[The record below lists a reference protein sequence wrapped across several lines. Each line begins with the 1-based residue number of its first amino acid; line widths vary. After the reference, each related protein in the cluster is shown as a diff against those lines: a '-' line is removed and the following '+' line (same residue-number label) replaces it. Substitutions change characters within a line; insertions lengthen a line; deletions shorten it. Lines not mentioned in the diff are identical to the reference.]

1 MEANNHFNFTG
12 LPSSPAASG
21 LKPAPS
27 SGDNVYTNGSPMN
40 FPQQGKSL
48 NGDMNVNGLSTVSH
62 ASTSGTRSS
71 TNSQL
76 HHPYDYLWNYSQY
89 PSGNGNN
96 LKDGPLFSQYP
107 VNGTVGGNRQA
118 SPGHTTN
125 LRGGGG
131 QEFWANGTPGA
142 MGLNFDST
150 ELYDSF
156 PDDQNFEL
164 LQNGPSSFYT
174 SSQPS
179 PMLGSSSQDFSPQQD
194 EPGNE
199 ETVKETSSTVSE
211 NGTRLLGSM
220 ELESTQP
227 ELKMCGYNGSSPVGE
242 PLSQEA
248 SVLEPDAGGTCIED
262 ASRIPPPLEDSL
274 EPFESLDRDP
284 GTGDLYEMDTSEL
297 VSGKSPLEEPPDIS
311 ALDCPGTPSL
321 NPSDSFSLLADD
333 SQPDTSLFGS
343 ANLPP
348 VLGESVLQDSSL
360 ELAAV
365 SEVGQEGTEF
375 LGSQAPLEPEAAD
388 APIKEVAKSSCLE
401 DLASMI
407 DQNSKEVS
415 ALSVSAKSDV
425 PRRRIATVE
434 EVRYPLK
441 HGWRRE
447 VRIKKG
453 SSRWQGETWYYGPCG
468 KRMKQFPEVIKY
480 LSRNIVQN
488 VRREHFSFSPRMPVG
503 DFFEE
508 QDSPEGLHWVKL
520 THEEIPSRI
529 QAITGKRGRP
539 RNTEKAKAKE
549 MPKVKRG
556 RGRPPKVKVPDLLSK
571 TDARVLRRL
580 EAQDVLSDED
590 KLKMNKIKKK
600 MRQKVQNKQKQEAK
614 AQKQEAKV
622 QKTKEVKS
630 KEVKKKPKPQIK
642 KEKIKPEK
650 IKAEKLKEKVKMKE
664 KVKPKEKKVVASAK
678 VPRKVDKVLAQRRQ
692 EERQRQQMILEEM
705 KKPTED
711 MCLGDH
717 QPLPEF
723 SRIPGLVL
731 PSHAFSD
738 CLAIVEFLHNYG
750 KVLGFDVAK
759 EVPSLSTL
767 QEGLF
772 NVGDSLG
779 EVLDLLVKLVKAA
792 LYDPGLPYCQSLKI
806 LGEKLSEISL
816 NRDTVSEVLRCF
828 LIAYGADENLCDS
841 LRTKPFQALSPD
853 RKAAVLAFLVNE
865 LNSSALIINEIDK
878 TLENMSNH
886 RRNKWIIEG
895 KLRRLK
901 IALAKK
907 TGRPESEITGLE
919 EGRWRRSS
927 RINEENEDVEM
938 EEEERGRA
946 YRTRKD
952 NENDTPVSSV
962 PELERQIEKLSKRQ
976 MFFRKK
982 LLHASQLLRASSLGQ
997 DRYRRRYWVL
1007 PHLGG
1012 IFVEG
1017 CEVST
1022 VAFPEVPKNTLEKEA
1037 ALKEEEREASPIK
1050 KETTDTPP
1058 VTDYTNCTTSR
1069 SWNRPWRDSVGL
1081 LQPES
1086 LESKLPEA
1094 TFTPVNGFLEDTE
1107 PLGQSQHD
1115 LSQSAFLSW
1124 LSQTQ
1129 QASSLLNSSVLTP
1142 DSSPGKGDS
1151 VAPDELP
1158 DSAAED
1164 ESVPGTQVA
1173 WFNLLPRG
1181 PCNDVPLAT
1190 SVEQPSLKAAPPHC
1204 KPSTRDQ
1211 SKASAR
1217 QLNGLSTISPGLPPL
1232 ASTPLHSGS
1241 RIHSTCSRARDVTS
1255 KTQEPLGQP
1264 RRRGRPPTK
1273 LFKQIEQKYLTQLT
1287 AQPIPPEMRSGW
1299 WWLQDPEEL
1308 EAVVQVLHPRGI
1320 REKALHKH
1328 LIKHKDYL
1336 REVCARAANDPIFQT
1351 HPEGA
1356 SHPVSQEALAQ
1367 WSMAERAF
1375 ETDLSVLQ
1383 WVEELEQRV
1392 LMADLQ
1398 IRGWTSGNPDSVRN
1412 DLQYCEH
1419 ELELLEDI
1427 TVKNRREG
1435 PALQR
1440 EATHPLDLAVLRL
1453 ADLEQN
1459 LERRY
1464 LREPLWPPHEV
1475 VVEKALLSN
1484 PSTLELGTTEIAY
1497 EITPRMRMWRQTLE
1511 RCHSAAQVSLCI
1523 YQLERSIAW
1532 EKSVVRATCLV
1543 CRKGDDDENLLLCDS
1558 CDRGCHLY
1566 CHRPK
1571 MTEVPPGDWFCSLC
1585 IAQMHGEYQDDYGS
1599 PRRCKKRKG
1608 GSSGAFFGKE
1618 ELSPRSRAAA
1628 SQQRSNLTN
1637 VPPRYSGEGLSPSKR
1652 RRVSTRGQSADL
1664 TFCEIILMEMESH
1677 EAAWP
1682 FLEPVNPRLVPGYR
1696 KIIKNPMDFATM
1708 RARLLRGGYTSCEEF
1723 AADAALVFDN
1733 CRTFNE
1739 DESEVGKAGLAMR
1752 QFFES
1757 RWEEFYQG
1765 KHETSP

>member
-1 MEANNHFNFTG
+1 MEANNHFNFAG

-21 LKPAPS
+21 QKPAPS

-40 FPQQGKSL
+40 FPQPGKSL

-71 TNSQL
+71 ANSHLQ
-76 HHPYDYLWNYSQY
+76 HPYDYLWNYSQY

-96 LKDGPLFSQYP
+96 LKDSPLFSQYP
-107 VNGTVGGNRQA
+107 LNGIAGGNRQD

-125 LRGGGG
+125 LRGGGSG
-131 QEFWANGTPGA
+131 QEFWANGTPGT
-142 MGLNFDST
+142 MGLNFDSA

-179 PMLGSSSQDFSPQQD
+179 PMLGSGSQDFSPQQD
-194 EPGNE
+194 EPGSE
-199 ETVKETSSTVSE
+199 ETVKETSSAVSE
-211 NGTRLLGSM
+211 NGARLLGSM
-220 ELESTQP
+220 ELENTQP
-227 ELKMCGYNGSSPVGE
+227 ELKMCDYNGSSPVGE

-248 SVLEPDAGGTCIED
+248 SVLEPDAGSGCLED
-262 ASRIPPPLEDSL
+262 ASRIPPPLEDPL
-274 EPFESLDRDP
+274 EPFESLDRETEAKENDFTIGNFTKMQDP

-297 VSGKSPLEEPPDIS
+297 VSGKSPLEDRPDIS
-311 ALDCPGTPSL
+311 ALDCPGSPSL
-321 NPSDSFSLLADD
+321 NHSDSFSLLADD
-333 SQPDTSLFGS
+333 SQPDTSLFGNAS
-343 ANLPP
+343 LAP
-348 VLGESVLQDSSL
+348 VLGESVLQENTL
-360 ELAAV
+360 ELTAV
-365 SEVGQEGTEF
+365 NEVGQEGTEF
-375 LGSQAPLEPEAAD
+375 LDSQAPLEPETLD
-388 APIKEVAKSSCLE
+388 APLEEGAKSSCPE
-401 DLASMI
+401 DPASMK
-407 DQNSKEVS
+407 DRDSKEAS
-415 ALSVSAKSDV
+415 AFNVSAKSDV
-425 PRRRIATVE
+425 PRRRIATAE
-434 EVRYPLK
+434 EVCYPLK

-447 VRIKKG
+447 VYIKKG

-480 LSRNIVQN
+480 LSRNVVQN
-488 VRREHFSFSPRMPVG
+488 VCREHFSFSPRMPVG

-508 QDSPEGLHWVKL
+508 RDTPQGLQWVQL
-520 THEEIPSRI
+520 TPEEIPSRI

-549 MPKVKRG
+549 IPKVKRG

-571 TDARVLRRL
+571 TDARVLKKL
-580 EAQDVLSDED
+580 EAQEVLSDED
-590 KLKMNKIKKK
+590 KVKMSKIKKK

-614 AQKQEAKV
+614 ALKP
-622 QKTKEVKS
+622 KEIKP
-630 KEVKKKPKPQIK
+630 KEVKKKPKVK
-642 KEKIKPEK
+642 KEKGKPEK
-650 IKAEKLKEKVKMKE
+650 NKPEKLKEKAKLKE

-678 VPRKVDKVLAQRRQ
+678 VPRKVDKNLLARRQ

-723 SRIPGLVL
+723 SHIPGLVL
-731 PSHAFSD
+731 PSHAFAD

-792 LYDPGLPYCQSLKI
+792 LYDPGLPSYCQSLKI

-816 NRDTVSEVLRCF
+816 NRDTVSEILRCF

-841 LRTKPFQALSPD
+841 LRTKPFQALPPD
-853 RKAAVLAFLVNE
+853 KKAVALAFLVNE

-907 TGRPESEITGLE
+907 MGRPETEIKGLE

-927 RINEENEDVEM
+927 RITEENEDMEM
-938 EEEERGRA
+938 EEEEERS
-946 YRTRKD
+946 RTCKARRD

-1022 VAFPEVPKNTLEKEA
+1022 AASPEVSKNVLEKEE
-1037 ALKEEEREASPIK
+1037 ALKEEEHEALPVK
-1050 KETTDTPP
+1050 QETTDTPS
-1058 VTDYTNCTTSR
+1058 VTDHINCATSW
-1069 SWNRPWRDSVGL
+1069 SWSRPWRDNMGL
-1081 LQPES
+1081 LPPEPS
-1086 LESKLPEA
+1086 EPKLPEP
-1094 TFTPVNGFLEDTE
+1094 TPMSVNGFLEDSVA
-1107 PLGQSQHD
+1107 LGQSQHD

-1124 LSQTQ
+1124 LSQTH

-1142 DSSPGKGDS
+1142 DSSPGKGDPLPS
-1151 VAPDELP
+1151 DELP
-1158 DSAAED
+1158 DSAGED
-1164 ESVPGTQVA
+1164 ESTTATQVA
-1173 WFNLLPRG
+1173 WFNLLPRAL
-1181 PCNDVPLAT
+1181 CNDSPITT
-1190 SVEQPSLKAAPPHC
+1190 SIEQPSLKAAPLLC
-1204 KPSTRDQ
+1204 KPPTRDQ

-1217 QLNGLSTISPGLPPL
+1217 QLNGLSTASPALPPL
-1232 ASTPLHSGS
+1232 ASTPLHSSS
-1241 RIHSTCSRARDVTS
+1241 RIHSTCTRAKDIPS
-1255 KTQEPLGQP
+1255 KAQEPLGQP

-1287 AQPIPPEMRSGW
+1287 AQPIPPEMQSGW

-1328 LIKHKDYL
+1328 LIKHKEYL
-1336 REVCARAANDPIFQT
+1336 REVCAQAANDPIFQT
-1351 HPEGA
+1351 HPEDA
-1356 SHPVSQEALAQ
+1356 SHPVSRKALAQ

-1375 ETDLSVLQ
+1375 EADLSVLQ
-1383 WVEELEQRV
+1383 WVEELEQRI

-1398 IRGWTSGNPDSVRN
+1398 IRGWTSPDPDSVRN

-1419 ELELLEDI
+1419 QLEFLEDI
-1427 TVKNRREG
+1427 TVKNWREG
-1435 PALQR
+1435 PAMQR
-1440 EATHPLDLAVLRL
+1440 EASNPLDLAVLRL
-1453 ADLEQN
+1453 VDLEQN

-1484 PSTLELGTTEIAY
+1484 PSAVELGATEITY
-1497 EITPRMRMWRQTLE
+1497 EITPRMRTWRQTLE

-1532 EKSVVRATCLV
+1532 EKSVVRAMQ
-1543 CRKGDDDENLLLCDS
+1543 R
-1558 CDRGCHLY
+1558 
-1566 CHRPK
+1566 
-1571 MTEVPPGDWFCSLC
+1571 
-1585 IAQMHGEYQDDYGS
+1585 EYQDDYGS
-1599 PRRCKKRKG
+1599 PRRGKKRKG
-1608 GSSGAFFGKE
+1608 GSSGAFFGKD
-1618 ELSPRSRAAA
+1618 ELSPRSRSAAT
-1628 SQQRSNLTN
+1628 QPRSHLAN

-1682 FLEPVNPRLVPGYR
+1682 FFEPVNPRLVPGYR

-1708 RARLLRGGYTSCEEF
+1708 RAQLLRGGYTSCEEF

-1765 KHETSP
+1765 KQETNP

>member
-1532 EKSVVRATCLV
+1532 EKSVVRA
-1543 CRKGDDDENLLLCDS
+1543 
-1558 CDRGCHLY
+1558 
-1566 CHRPK
+1566 
-1571 MTEVPPGDWFCSLC
+1571 
-1585 IAQMHGEYQDDYGS
+1585 MHGEYQDDYGS

>member
-21 LKPAPS
+21 QKPAPS

-71 TNSQL
+71 TNSHLQ
-76 HHPYDYLWNYSQY
+76 HPYDYLWNYSQY

-96 LKDGPLFSQYP
+96 LKDSPLFSQYP
-107 VNGTVGGNRQA
+107 LNGIAGGNRQG

-125 LRGGGG
+125 LRGSGSG
-131 QEFWANGTPGA
+131 QEFWANGTPGT

-156 PDDQNFEL
+156 PDDQNFEI

-179 PMLGSSSQDFSPQQD
+179 PMLGSGSQDFSPQQD

-199 ETVKETSSTVSE
+199 EPVKETSSAVSE
-211 NGTRLLGSM
+211 NGTRLIGSM
-220 ELESTQP
+220 ELENTQP
-227 ELKMCGYNGSSPVGE
+227 ELKICGYSGPSPVGE

-248 SVLEPDAGGTCIED
+248 SVLEPDAGGGCLED
-262 ASRIPPPLEDSL
+262 ASRIPPPMEDPL

-297 VSGKSPLEEPPDIS
+297 VSGKSPLEDPPDIS
-311 ALDCPGTPSL
+311 ALDCPGSPSL

-333 SQPDTSLFGS
+333 SQPDTSLFGNAS
-343 ANLPP
+343 LAP
-348 VLGESVLQDSSL
+348 VLEESVLQDSSL
-360 ELAAV
+360 ELTAV

-375 LGSQAPLEPEAAD
+375 LDSQAPLEPEALD
-388 APIKEVAKSSCLE
+388 TPLEEVTKSSCPE
-401 DLASMI
+401 DSTSMI
-407 DQNSKEVS
+407 EGDSKEAS
-415 ALSVSAKSDV
+415 TFSVSAKSDV
-425 PRRRIATVE
+425 PRRRIATAE

-447 VRIKKG
+447 VYIKKG

-488 VRREHFSFSPRMPVG
+488 VCREHFSFSPRMPVG

-508 QDSPEGLHWVKL
+508 RDTPQGLQWVQL
-520 THEEIPSRI
+520 TPEEIPSRI

-571 TDARVLRRL
+571 MDARVLKRL
-580 EAQDVLSDED
+580 EAQEVLSDED
-590 KLKMNKIKKK
+590 KLKMSKIKKK
-600 MRQKVQNKQKQEAK
+600 MRQKVQNKQRQEAK
-614 AQKQEAKV
+614 ALKP
-622 QKTKEVKS
+622 KEVKA
-630 KEVKKKPKPQIK
+630 KEVKKKPKVK
-642 KEKIKPEK
+642 KEKNKPEK
-650 IKAEKLKEKVKMKE
+650 NKPEKLKEKAKLKE
-664 KVKPKEKKVVASAK
+664 KVKPKEKKLPVPAK
-678 VPRKVDKVLAQRRQ
+678 VPRKVDKNLLARRQ

-750 KVLGFDVAK
+750 KVLGFDVAR

-792 LYDPGLPYCQSLKI
+792 LYDPGLPPFCQSLKI

-816 NRDTVSEVLRCF
+816 NRDTVSEILRCF
-828 LIAYGADENLCDS
+828 LIAYGADENLCDC
-841 LRTKPFQALSPD
+841 LRTKPFQALAPD
-853 RKAAVLAFLVNE
+853 KKAAVLAFLVNE

-927 RINEENEDVEM
+927 RINEENEDMEM
-938 EEEERGRA
+938 EEERSRA
-946 YRTRKD
+946 CRTRKD
-952 NENDTPVSSV
+952 NEHDTPVSSV

-1012 IFVEG
+1012 VFVEG
-1017 CEVST
+1017 CEVS
-1022 VAFPEVPKNTLEKEA
+1022 AAASPETPKNMPEKEE
-1037 ALKEEEREASPIK
+1037 ALKEEEPEALPIK
-1050 KETTDTPP
+1050 QETTETPP
-1058 VTDYTNCTTSR
+1058 VTDYVNGTTSW
-1069 SWNRPWRDSVGL
+1069 SWSRPWRDNML
-1081 LQPES
+1081 LPES
-1086 LESKLPEA
+1086 SEPKLPEPA
-1094 TFTPVNGFLEDTE
+1094 PMSVNGFLEDCV
-1107 PLGQSQHD
+1107 PMGQSQHD

-1142 DSSPGKGDS
+1142 DSSPGKGDPLP
-1151 VAPDELP
+1151 PDELP

-1164 ESVPGTQVA
+1164 ESATETQVA
-1173 WFNLLPRG
+1173 WFNLLPRA
-1181 PCNDVPLAT
+1181 PCNDSPITT
-1190 SVEQPSLKAAPPHC
+1190 SVEQPSIKAAPHTC
-1204 KPSTRDQ
+1204 KPPTRDQ
-1211 SKASAR
+1211 SKASTR
-1217 QLNGLSTISPGLPPL
+1217 QLNGLSTASPALPQL
-1232 ASTPLHSGS
+1232 ASTPLHSSS
-1241 RIHSTCSRARDVTS
+1241 RIHSTCSSRAKDVPV
-1255 KTQEPLGQP
+1255 KGQEPLGQP

-1287 AQPIPPEMRSGW
+1287 AQPIPPEMQSGW

-1328 LIKHKDYL
+1328 LIKHKEYL

-1351 HPEGA
+1351 HPEDS
-1356 SHPVSQEALAQ
+1356 SHPVSQETLAR

-1375 ETDLSVLQ
+1375 EADLSVLQ

-1398 IRGWTSGNPDSVRN
+1398 IRGWTSPEPDSVRN

-1419 ELELLEDI
+1419 QLELLEDI
-1427 TVKNRREG
+1427 TIKNRREG
-1435 PALQR
+1435 PAMKR
-1440 EATHPLDLAVLRL
+1440 ETTNPLDLAVLRL
-1453 ADLEQN
+1453 TELEQN

-1484 PSTLELGTTEIAY
+1484 PSNLELGTTEISY
-1497 EITPRMRMWRQTLE
+1497 EITPRMRTWRQTLE

-1523 YQLERSIAW
+1523 YQLERSVAW

-1571 MTEVPPGDWFCSLC
+1571 MTEVPAGDWFCSLC
-1585 IAQMHGEYQDDYGS
+1585 IAQMQREYQDDYGS
-1599 PRRCKKRKG
+1599 PRRGKKRKG

-1618 ELSPRSRAAA
+1618 ELRPRSRSAAN
-1628 SQQRSNLTN
+1628 QQRSNLAN

-1739 DESEVGKAGLAMR
+1739 DESEVGKAGLTMR

-1765 KHETSP
+1765 KQETNP

>member
-27 SGDNVYTNGSPMN
+27 SGDNIYTNGSPMN

-48 NGDMNVNGLSTVSH
+48 NGDMNVNGLSTVAN

-71 TNSQL
+71 TTSHL
-76 HHPYDYLWNYSQY
+76 HHSYDYLWNYSQY
-89 PSGNGNN
+89 PSGNGSN
-96 LKDGPLFSQYP
+96 LKDSPLFSQYP
-107 VNGTVGGNRQA
+107 LNGVVGSNRQG
-118 SPGHTTN
+118 SPGHTAN
-125 LRGGGG
+125 LRGVGG

-142 MGLNFDST
+142 MGLNFIST

-179 PMLGSSSQDFSPQQD
+179 PMLSSGSQGFSPHQD

-199 ETVKETSSTVSE
+199 EPVKETASTASE
-211 NGTRLLGSM
+211 NGTSLLGSM

-227 ELKMCGYNGSSPVGE
+227 DLKMCGYNGSSPVVE

-248 SVLEPDAGGTCIED
+248 SVLVPDAGGGCLED
-262 ASRIPPPLEDSL
+262 TSRIPPPLEDPL

-297 VSGKSPLEEPPDIS
+297 VSDKSPLEDPPDIS
-311 ALDCPGTPSL
+311 ALDCPGSPSL
-321 NPSDSFSLLADD
+321 NHSDSFSLLADD

-348 VLGESVLQDSSL
+348 VLEESVLQDSSL
-360 ELAAV
+360 ELTGV
-365 SEVGQEGTEF
+365 GEVEQEDTEF
-375 LGSQAPLEPEAAD
+375 LDSQASLESESLD
-388 APIKEVAKSSCLE
+388 ATLDAVVSNSCLE
-401 DLASMI
+401 APASVI
-407 DQNSKEVS
+407 DEGNKESS
-415 ALSVSAKSDV
+415 AFSVSAKGDL
-425 PRRRIATVE
+425 PRRRIATAD

-480 LSRNIVQN
+480 LSRNIVPN

-508 QDSPEGLHWVKL
+508 RDTPEGLQWVKL
-520 THEEIPSRI
+520 LSEEIPSRI
-529 QAITGKRGRP
+529 LAITGKRGRP

-549 MPKVKRG
+549 MPTVKRG

-571 TDARVLRRL
+571 TDARVLKKL
-580 EAQDVLSDED
+580 EAQEELSDED
-590 KLKMNKIKKK
+590 KLKMSKIKKK
-600 MRQKVQNKQKQEAK
+600 VRQKVQNKQKQEAK
-614 AQKQEAKV
+614 TPA
-622 QKTKEVKS
+622 KTKETKA
-630 KEVKKKPKPQIK
+630 KEVKRRPKLKKENNNKPEKNSKPGKTKLEKPKEK
-642 KEKIKPEK
+642 VKLKEKIKPK
-650 IKAEKLKEKVKMKE
+650 G
-664 KVKPKEKKVVASAK
+664 KKVAVPAK
-678 VPRKVDKVLAQRRQ
+678 VPRKVDKNLAQRRQ

-723 SRIPGLVL
+723 SRIPGLIL
-731 PSHAFSD
+731 PNHAFSD
-738 CLAIVEFLHNYG
+738 CLAIVEFLHSYG
-750 KVLGFDVAK
+750 KVLGFDVSK

-779 EVLDLLVKLVKAA
+779 EVLDLLIKLVKAA
-792 LYDPGLPYCQSLKI
+792 LYDPGLPSYCQSLKI
-806 LGEKLSEISL
+806 LGEKLSEITL

-828 LIAYGADENLCDS
+828 LMAYGADEDLCDS
-841 LRTKPFQALSPD
+841 LRTKPFQALPPHK
-853 RKAAVLAFLVNE
+853 KASVLAFLVNE

-907 TGRPESEITGLE
+907 TGRPESEISGLE
-919 EGRWRRSS
+919 EGHWRRSS
-927 RINEENEDVEM
+927 RITEENEDM
-938 EEEERGRA
+938 ELEQEERTRA
-946 YRTRKD
+946 YKTRKTD
-952 NENDTPVSSV
+952 ENDTPVFSV

-982 LLHASQLLRASSLGQ
+982 LLHSSQLLRASSLGQ
-997 DRYRRRYWVL
+997 DRYRRWYWVL
-1007 PHLGG
+1007 PHLSG

-1017 CEVST
+1017 CEAST
-1022 VAFPEVPKNTLEKEA
+1022 DPPRNVLEKEEA
-1037 ALKEEEREASPIK
+1037 SKEEEKRDLSPVK
-1050 KETTDTPP
+1050 KETTETP
-1058 VTDYTNCTTSR
+1058 VTDHMNCTTSW
-1069 SWNRPWRDSVGL
+1069 SWSRPWRDNVAA
-1081 LQPES
+1081 LQSEP
-1086 LESKLPEA
+1086 LHPKLDEA
-1094 TFTPVNGFLEDTE
+1094 MPVNGYLEDSLS
-1107 PLGQSQHD
+1107 LGQSQHD

-1142 DSSPGKGDS
+1142 DSSPGKGDP
-1151 VAPDELP
+1151 APSELP

-1164 ESVPGTQVA
+1164 ESATETQVT
-1173 WFNLLPRG
+1173 WFNLLPRASS
-1181 PCNDVPLAT
+1181 NDCPLAT
-1190 SVEQPSLKAAPPHC
+1190 SIDHPSPKTAPQLC
-1204 KPSTRDQ
+1204 KPPTRDQ
-1211 SKASAR
+1211 PKTSAR
-1217 QLNGLSTISPGLPPL
+1217 QLNGLSSTSSALPLL
-1232 ASTPLHSGS
+1232 ASSPLHPGT
-1241 RIHSTCSRARDVTS
+1241 RGHNTRARGNPS
-1255 KTQEPLGQP
+1255 KAQESLGQP

-1273 LFKQIEQKYLTQLT
+1273 FFKQIEQKYLTQLT
-1287 AQPIPPEMRSGW
+1287 PQPIPTEMQSGW

-1308 EAVVQVLHPRGI
+1308 EAVMQVLHLRGI

-1328 LIKHKDYL
+1328 LTKHKEYL

-1356 SHPVSQEALAQ
+1356 GHPVSQEALDQ

-1398 IRGWTSGNPDSVRN
+1398 IRGWTSPDPDSLRG
-1412 DLQYCEH
+1412 DLRYCEH
-1419 ELELLEDI
+1419 KLEPLEDI
-1427 TVKNRREG
+1427 TIKNRREG

-1453 ADLEQN
+1453 ADMERN
-1459 LERRY
+1459 VERRY
-1464 LREPLWPPHEV
+1464 LKEPLWPPHEV

-1484 PSTLELGTTEIAY
+1484 PSTLELGTTEITY
-1497 EITPRMRMWRQTLE
+1497 EITPRMRTWRQTLE
-1511 RCHSAAQVSLCI
+1511 RCLSAAQVSLCI

-1566 CHRPK
+1566 CHRPR
-1571 MTEVPPGDWFCSLC
+1571 MTEVPAGDWFCSLC
-1585 IAQMHGEYQDDYGS
+1585 IAQMQGEYQNDYGS
-1599 PRRCKKRKG
+1599 LRRSRKRKACAAG
-1608 GSSGAFFGKE
+1608 PFSGSE
-1618 ELSPRSRAAA
+1618 ELSPRPRTAAA
-1628 SQQRSNLTN
+1628 QQPSNLPS
-1637 VPPRYSGEGLSPSKR
+1637 VPSRYSGEGLSPSKR
-1652 RRVSTRGQSADL
+1652 RRVSTRGQCADL

-1677 EAAWP
+1677 EHSWP
-1682 FLEPVNPRLVPGYR
+1682 FLEPVNTRLVPGYR
-1696 KIIKNPMDFATM
+1696 KIIKNPMDFSTM
-1708 RARLLRGGYTSCEEF
+1708 RAQLLRGGYTSCEEF
-1723 AADAALVFDN
+1723 AADALLVFDN

-1739 DESEVGKAGLAMR
+1739 DESEVGTAGLAMR

-1765 KHETSP
+1765 KHETNP

>member
-27 SGDNVYTNGSPMN
+27 SGDVYTNGSSVN

-48 NGDMNVNGLSTVSH
+48 NGDVNVNGLTTVSH
-62 ASTSGTRSS
+62 AGTSGTRSS
-71 TNSQL
+71 TNSHL
-76 HHPYDYLWNYSQY
+76 HHSYDYLWNYSQY

-96 LKDGPLFSQYP
+96 LKDSPLFSQYP
-107 VNGTVGGNRQA
+107 LNGTVVGNRQG
-118 SPGHTTN
+118 SPGHSTT
-125 LRGGGG
+125 LRGGSG
-131 QEFWANGTPGA
+131 QEFWANGNPGA

-179 PMLGSSSQDFSPQQD
+179 PMLGSGSQDFSAQQD
-194 EPGNE
+194 GPGNE
-199 ETVKETSSTVSE
+199 ESVKETSSTVSE

-220 ELESTQP
+220 ELENTQ
-227 ELKMCGYNGSSPVGE
+227 PVGE
-242 PLSQEA
+242 LLSQEA
-248 SVLEPDAGGTCIED
+248 SVLEPDAGSGCRLED

-297 VSGKSPLEEPPDIS
+297 VSGKSPLEDAPDIS
-311 ALDCPGTPSL
+311 ALDCPGSPSL
-321 NPSDSFSLLADD
+321 NHSGSFSLLTDD
-333 SQPDTSLFGS
+333 TQPDTSLFGS

-360 ELAAV
+360 ELASV
-365 SEVGQEGTEF
+365 SEVGREGAEF
-375 LGSQAPLEPEAAD
+375 LDSQVSVEPEAVD
-388 APIKEVAKSSCLE
+388 ASLEEIAKSSCRE
-401 DLASMI
+401 DPTSMT
-407 DQNSKEVS
+407 DKNNKET
-415 ALSVSAKSDV
+415 SAKSDV

-434 EVRYPLK
+434 EVFYPLK

-453 SSRWQGETWYYGPCG
+453 SSRWQGETWYYAPCG

-480 LSRNIVQN
+480 LTRNVVQN

-508 QDSPEGLHWVKL
+508 QDTPEGLQWVKL
-520 THEEIPSRI
+520 VSEEIPSRI

-539 RNTEKAKAKE
+539 RNIEKAKAKE

-556 RGRPPKVKVPDLLSK
+556 RGRPPKVKVSDLLSK
-571 TDARVLRRL
+571 TDARILKKL
-580 EAQDVLSDED
+580 EAQEVLSDED
-590 KLKMNKIKKK
+590 KLKMSKIKKK

-614 AQKQEAKV
+614 APKP
-622 QKTKEVKS
+622 KEVKS
-630 KEVKKKPKPQIK
+630 KEVKTKEVKKKPKLQIK
-642 KEKIKPEK
+642 KEKSKPEK
-650 IKAEKLKEKVKMKE
+650 NKPEKMKE
-664 KVKPKEKKVVASAK
+664 KVKPKEKMKPKEKKMVTPAK
-678 VPRKVDKVLAQRRQ
+678 VLRKADKNLVTQRQQ

-723 SRIPGLVL
+723 SRIPGLIL

-759 EVPSLSTL
+759 EIPSLSTL

-779 EVLDLLVKLVKAA
+779 EVLDLLVKLVKAV
-792 LYDPGLPYCQSLKI
+792 LYDPGLPPYCQSLKI

-816 NRDTVSEVLRCF
+816 NRDTVSEILRCF
-828 LIAYGADENLCDS
+828 LIAYGADDNLCDS
-841 LRTKPFQALSPD
+841 LRTKPFQALPPD

-907 TGRPESEITGLE
+907 TGRPESEISGLE
-919 EGRWRRSS
+919 ERQWRRSS
-927 RINEENEDVEM
+927 RITEDHEDM
-938 EEEERGRA
+938 NLDEEERRRA
-946 YRTRKD
+946 CKARKD
-952 NENDTPVSSV
+952 YENEIPVSSV
-962 PELERQIEKLSKRQ
+962 PELERQIEKISKRQ

-997 DRYRRRYWVL
+997 DRYRRRYWIL

-1017 CEVST
+1017 CEAST
-1022 VAFPEVPKNTLEKEA
+1022 APPEMSKNTLEKEVV
-1037 ALKEEEREASPIK
+1037 LKEEECERSPVK

-1058 VTDYTNCTTSR
+1058 ITDYMNCTTSH
-1069 SWNRPWRDSVGL
+1069 SWSRPWRDDVGL
-1081 LQPES
+1081 LPSEP
-1086 LESKLPEA
+1086 LDPKLPE
-1094 TFTPVNGFLEDTE
+1094 PVNGFLEDSMS
-1107 PLGQSQHD
+1107 LGQSQHD
-1115 LSQSAFLSW
+1115 LTQSAFLSW

-1129 QASSLLNSSVLTP
+1129 QASSLLDSSVLTP
-1142 DSSPGKGDS
+1142 DSSPGKADS
-1151 VAPDELP
+1151 VPPDEP

-1164 ESVPGTQVA
+1164 ESATETQVI
-1173 WFNLLPRG
+1173 WFNLLPRA
-1181 PCNDVPLAT
+1181 PCNDSPHTT
-1190 SVEQPSLKAAPPHC
+1190 SIDQPPLKASPQLC

-1217 QLNGLSTISPGLPPL
+1217 QLNGLSTASPALPSL
-1232 ASTPLHSGS
+1232 ASTPLHFSS
-1241 RIHSTCSRARDVTS
+1241 RVPNKA
-1255 KTQEPLGQP
+1255 QETLGQP

-1273 LFKQIEQKYLTQLT
+1273 LFKQIEQKYLTQMT
-1287 AQPIPPEMRSGW
+1287 AQPIPPEMQNGW

-1308 EAVVQVLHPRGI
+1308 EALVQVLHPRGI

-1351 HPEGA
+1351 HPEGTN
-1356 SHPVSQEALAQ
+1356 HPVSQEALAR
-1367 WSMAERAF
+1367 WSMTERAF
-1375 ETDLSVLQ
+1375 EIDLSVLR

-1398 IRGWTSGNPDSVRN
+1398 IRGWTSPDPDSVRN

-1419 ELELLEDI
+1419 ELKLLEDI
-1427 TVKNRREG
+1427 TMKNRREG

-1475 VVEKALLSN
+1475 VVEKALLSSS
-1484 PSTLELGTTEIAY
+1484 STLELGTPEIAY
-1497 EITPRMRMWRQTLE
+1497 EITPRMRIWRQTLE
-1511 RCHSAAQVSLCI
+1511 RCHSAAQVALCI

-1571 MTEVPPGDWFCSLC
+1571 MTEVPVGDWFCSLC
-1585 IAQMHGEYQDDYGS
+1585 ITQMQGEYQDDYGS
-1599 PRRCKKRKG
+1599 PRRGKKRKAG
-1608 GSSGAFFGKE
+1608 GSGAFLGQDE
-1618 ELSPRSRAAA
+1618 SSPRSRTAG
-1628 SQQRSNLTN
+1628 SQQRSNLAN
-1637 VPPRYSGEGLSPSKR
+1637 IPPRYSGEGLSPSKR
-1652 RRVSTRGQSADL
+1652 RRVSARGQSADL

-1739 DESEVGKAGLAMR
+1739 DESEVGQAGLTMR

-1765 KHETSP
+1765 KQETDP

>member
-12 LPSSPAASG
+12 LPSSPTASG
-21 LKPAPS
+21 LKSAPS
-27 SGDNVYTNGSPMN
+27 SGDNIYTNGSPMN

-96 LKDGPLFSQYP
+96 LKDSPLFSQYP
-107 VNGTVGGNRQA
+107 VNGTVGGNRQG

-125 LRGGGG
+125 LRGGSG

-179 PMLGSSSQDFSPQQD
+179 PMLGSGSQNFSPQQD
-194 EPGNE
+194 EPSSE

-211 NGTRLLGSM
+211 NGARLLGSM

-248 SVLEPDAGGTCIED
+248 SVLEPNAGGACIEE

-297 VSGKSPLEEPPDIS
+297 VSGKSPLEDPPDIS
-311 ALDCPGTPSL
+311 ALDCPGSPSL
-321 NPSDSFSLLADD
+321 NHSDSFSLLADD

-348 VLGESVLQDSSL
+348 VLGESVLQGEQGLQVPGGIDFAYLFYSRANEECKSCHAL
-360 ELAAV
+360 IC
-365 SEVGQEGTEF
+365 VGR
-375 LGSQAPLEPEAAD
+375 
-388 APIKEVAKSSCLE
+388 
-401 DLASMI
+401 I
-407 DQNSKEVS
+407 DNGCSFCS
-415 ALSVSAKSDV
+415 GDV

-480 LSRNIVQN
+480 LSRNVVQN

-503 DFFEE
+503 EFFEE
-508 QDSPEGLHWVKL
+508 RDSPEGLHWVKL
-520 THEEIPSRI
+520 TPEEIPSRI

-571 TDARVLRRL
+571 TDARVLKKL
-580 EAQDVLSDED
+580 EAQGISWAIPFCMLVAFTRKNFSLCQDLF
-590 KLKMNKIKKK
+590 
-600 MRQKVQNKQKQEAK
+600 VQNKQKQEAK
-614 AQKQEAKV
+614 TQKQEAKV
-622 QKTKEVKS
+622 QKPKEVKT
-630 KEVKKKPKPQIK
+630 K
-642 KEKIKPEK
+642 
-650 IKAEKLKEKVKMKE
+650 EKLKEKVKVKE
-664 KVKPKEKKVVASAK
+664 KVKPKEKKVVTSAK
-678 VPRKVDKVLAQRRQ
+678 VPRKVDKNALAQRRQ

-717 QPLPEF
+717 QPMPEF

-731 PSHAFSD
+731 PSQAFSD

-759 EVPSLSTL
+759 EVPGLSTL

-792 LYDPGLPYCQSLKI
+792 LYDPGLPYSQSLKI

-828 LIAYGADENLCDS
+828 LIAYGADENLCGC
-841 LRTKPFQALSPD
+841 LHTKPFQALPPD
-853 RKAAVLAFLVNE
+853 KKAAVLAFLVNE

-907 TGRPESEITGLE
+907 TGRPESEISGLE

-927 RINEENEDVEM
+927 RITEENEDVEM
-938 EEEERGRA
+938 EEEERNRT
-946 YRTRKD
+946 YRTWKD
-952 NENDTPVSSV
+952 NEKGICSTPHA
-962 PELERQIEKLSKRQ
+962 LNIFILLQRQ

-1022 VAFPEVPKNTLEKEA
+1022 AVKKEA
-1037 ALKEEEREASPIK
+1037 
-1050 KETTDTPP
+1050 TDTPSA
-1058 VTDYTNCTTSR
+1058 VDYMNCTTSR
-1069 SWNRPWRDSVGL
+1069 SWNRPWRDSLGVL
-1081 LQPES
+1081 PAEP
-1086 LESKLPEA
+1086 LESKLPEPA
-1094 TFTPVNGFLEDTE
+1094 PMPINGLLEDSVS
-1107 PLGQSQHD
+1107 LGQSQHD

-1151 VAPDELP
+1151 VPPEELP

-1164 ESVPGTQVA
+1164 ESVPETQIA

-1181 PCNDVPLAT
+1181 PCNDFPLAT
-1190 SVEQPSLKAAPPHC
+1190 STEQPSLKAAPQDC
-1204 KPSTRDQ
+1204 KASARDQ
-1211 SKASAR
+1211 SKASA
-1217 QLNGLSTISPGLPPL
+1217 P
-1232 ASTPLHSGS
+1232 
-1241 RIHSTCSRARDVTS
+1241 RDIPS
-1255 KTQEPLGQP
+1255 KTQELLGQP

-1287 AQPIPPEMRSGW
+1287 AQPIPPEMKSGW

-1308 EAVVQVLHPRGI
+1308 EAVVQALHPRGI

-1375 ETDLSVLQ
+1375 ETDLAVLQ

-1398 IRGWTSGNPDSVRN
+1398 IRGWTSPDPDSVRS
-1412 DLQYCEH
+1412 DLQYCER

-1440 EATHPLDLAVLRL
+1440 EASHPLDLAVLRL

-1464 LREPLWPPHEV
+1464 LKEPLWPPHEV

-1484 PSTLELGTTEIAY
+1484 PSTLEMGTTEIAY

-1532 EKSVVRATCLV
+1532 EKSVVRTCLV

-1585 IAQMHGEYQDDYGS
+1585 IAQMHGEYQDDSGS

-1608 GSSGAFFGKE
+1608 GSSGAFLGKE
-1618 ELSPRSRAAA
+1618 ELSPRSRTAA
-1628 SQQRSNLTN
+1628 SQQRSNLTT

-1652 RRVSTRGQSADL
+1652 RRVSTRGQNADL

-1765 KHETSP
+1765 KHETNP

>member
-21 LKPAPS
+21 QKPAPS

-71 TNSQL
+71 TNSHLQ
-76 HHPYDYLWNYSQY
+76 HPYDYLWNYSQY

-96 LKDGPLFSQYP
+96 LKDSPLFSQYP
-107 VNGTVGGNRQA
+107 PNGIAGGNRQG

-125 LRGGGG
+125 LRGSGSG
-131 QEFWANGTPGA
+131 QEFWANGTPGT

-156 PDDQNFEL
+156 PDDQNFEI

-179 PMLGSSSQDFSPQQD
+179 PMLGSGSQDFSPQQD

-199 ETVKETSSTVSE
+199 EPVKETTSAVSE
-211 NGTRLLGSM
+211 NGTRLIGSM
-220 ELESTQP
+220 ELENTQP
-227 ELKMCGYNGSSPVGE
+227 ELKICGYSGPSPVGE

-248 SVLEPDAGGTCIED
+248 SVLEPDAGGGCLED
-262 ASRIPPPLEDSL
+262 ASRIPPPMEDPL

-297 VSGKSPLEEPPDIS
+297 VSGKSPLEDPPDIS
-311 ALDCPGTPSL
+311 ALDSPGSPSL

-333 SQPDTSLFGS
+333 SQPDTSLFGNAS
-343 ANLPP
+343 LAP
-348 VLGESVLQDSSL
+348 VLEESVLQDSSL
-360 ELAAV
+360 ELTAV

-375 LGSQAPLEPEAAD
+375 LDSQAPLEPESLD
-388 APIKEVAKSSCLE
+388 TPLEEVTKSSCPE
-401 DLASMI
+401 DSTSMI
-407 DQNSKEVS
+407 EGDSKEAS
-415 ALSVSAKSDV
+415 TFSVSAKSNVGNSSSFCSGDV
-425 PRRRIATVE
+425 PRRRIATAE

-447 VRIKKG
+447 VYIKKG

-488 VRREHFSFSPRMPVG
+488 VCREHFSFSPRMPVG

-508 QDSPEGLHWVKL
+508 RDTPQGLQWVQL
-520 THEEIPSRI
+520 TPEEIPSRI

-571 TDARVLRRL
+571 MDARVLKRL
-580 EAQDVLSDED
+580 EAQGTSWTSPFCMPGAFTRKSFSLW
-590 KLKMNKIKKK
+590 
-600 MRQKVQNKQKQEAK
+600 QELF
-614 AQKQEAKV
+614 
-622 QKTKEVKS
+622 
-630 KEVKKKPKPQIK
+630 
-642 KEKIKPEK
+642 KEKNKPEK
-650 IKAEKLKEKVKMKE
+650 NKPEKLKEKAKLKE
-664 KVKPKEKKVVASAK
+664 KVKPKEKKLPVPAAK
-678 VPRKVDKVLAQRRQ
+678 VPRKVDKNLLARRQ

-750 KVLGFDVAK
+750 KVLGFDVAR

-792 LYDPGLPYCQSLKI
+792 LYDPGLPPFCQSLKI

-816 NRDTVSEVLRCF
+816 NRDTVSEILRCF
-828 LIAYGADENLCDS
+828 LIAYGADENLCDC
-841 LRTKPFQALSPD
+841 LRTKPFQALAPD
-853 RKAAVLAFLVNE
+853 KKAAVLAFLVNE

-927 RINEENEDVEM
+927 RINEENEDMEM
-938 EEEERGRA
+938 EEERSRA
-946 YRTRKD
+946 CRTRKD
-952 NENDTPVSSV
+952 NE
-962 PELERQIEKLSKRQ
+962 RQ

-1012 IFVEG
+1012 VFVEG
-1017 CEVST
+1017 CEVS
-1022 VAFPEVPKNTLEKEA
+1022 AEPE
-1037 ALKEEEREASPIK
+1037 ALPIK
-1050 KETTDTPP
+1050 QETTETPP
-1058 VTDYTNCTTSR
+1058 VTDYVNGTTSW
-1069 SWNRPWRDSVGL
+1069 SWSRPWRDNML
-1081 LQPES
+1081 LPES
-1086 LESKLPEA
+1086 SEPKLPEPA
-1094 TFTPVNGFLEDTE
+1094 PMSVNGFLEDCV
-1107 PLGQSQHD
+1107 PMGQSQHD

-1142 DSSPGKGDS
+1142 DSSPGKGDPLP
-1151 VAPDELP
+1151 PDELP

-1164 ESVPGTQVA
+1164 ESATETQVA
-1173 WFNLLPRG
+1173 WFNILPRPRPG
-1181 PCNDVPLAT
+1181 TSQRPRPGNASSNPGSVEEQRTWCLTCSSRAKDVP
-1190 SVEQPSLKAAPPHC
+1190 VKA
-1204 KPSTRDQ
+1204 
-1211 SKASAR
+1211 
-1217 QLNGLSTISPGLPPL
+1217 
-1232 ASTPLHSGS
+1232 
-1241 RIHSTCSRARDVTS
+1241 
-1255 KTQEPLGQP
+1255 QEPLGQP

-1287 AQPIPPEMRSGW
+1287 AQPIPPEMQSGW

-1328 LIKHKDYL
+1328 LIKHKEYL
-1336 REVCARAANDPIFQT
+1336 REVCT
-1351 HPEGA
+1351 HPEDS
-1356 SHPVSQEALAQ
+1356 SHPVSQETLAQ

-1375 ETDLSVLQ
+1375 EADLSVLQ

-1398 IRGWTSGNPDSVRN
+1398 IRGWTSPEPDSVRN

-1419 ELELLEDI
+1419 QLELLEDI
-1427 TVKNRREG
+1427 TIKNRREG
-1435 PALQR
+1435 PAMKR
-1440 EATHPLDLAVLRL
+1440 ETTNPLDLAVLRL
-1453 ADLEQN
+1453 TELEQN

-1484 PSTLELGTTEIAY
+1484 PSNLELGTTEISY
-1497 EITPRMRMWRQTLE
+1497 EITPRMRTWRQTLE

-1523 YQLERSIAW
+1523 YQLERSVAW
-1532 EKSVVRATCLV
+1532 EKSVVRTCLV

-1571 MTEVPPGDWFCSLC
+1571 MTEVPAGDWFCSLC
-1585 IAQMHGEYQDDYGS
+1585 IAQVEYQDDYGS
-1599 PRRCKKRKG
+1599 PRRGKKRKG

-1618 ELSPRSRAAA
+1618 ELRPRSRSAAN
-1628 SQQRSNLTN
+1628 QQRSNLAN

-1739 DESEVGKAGLAMR
+1739 DESEVGKAGLTMR

-1765 KHETSP
+1765 KQETNP

>member
-27 SGDNVYTNGSPMN
+27 SGDVYTNGSPVN

-48 NGDMNVNGLSTVSH
+48 NGDVNVNGISTVSH
-62 ASTSGTRSS
+62 ASTSGNRTSA
-71 TNSQL
+71 NSHL

-89 PSGNGNN
+89 PSGSGNN
-96 LKDGPLFSQYP
+96 LKDSPLFSQYP
-107 VNGTVGGNRQA
+107 LNGTVGGNRQG
-118 SPGHTTN
+118 SPGHSTN
-125 LRGGGG
+125 LRGSGG
-131 QEFWANGTPGA
+131 QEFWTNGAPGA
-142 MGLNFDST
+142 MGLNFDSA

-174 SSQPS
+174 SAQPS
-179 PMLGSSSQDFSPQQD
+179 PMLGSSSQDFSPQQNG
-194 EPGNE
+194 PGNE
-199 ETVKETSSTVSE
+199 ETVKETSSAISE
-211 NGTRLLGSM
+211 NGNRLLGSM

-227 ELKMCGYNGSSPVGE
+227 ELKMCDYSGSSPVGE

-248 SVLEPDAGGTCIED
+248 SVLEPDAGGSCSLEE
-262 ASRIPPPLEDSL
+262 ASQIPPPLEDSL

-297 VSGKSPLEEPPDIS
+297 VSGKSPLEDPPDIS
-311 ALDCPGTPSL
+311 ALECPGSPSL

-360 ELAAV
+360 ELSGV
-365 SEVGQEGTEF
+365 NEVGQEGTEL
-375 LGSQAPLEPEAAD
+375 LGSQAPLEPAGLD
-388 APIKEVAKSSCLE
+388 APIEEEAESSC
-401 DLASMI
+401 
-407 DQNSKEVS
+407 SKNTTSVTDGKNKDVS
-415 ALSVSAKSDV
+415 ALSVSSKSDP

-508 QDSPEGLHWVKL
+508 RETPEGLKWVKL
-520 THEEIPSRI
+520 ASEEIPSRI
-529 QAITGKRGRP
+529 LAITGKRGRP

-556 RGRPPKVKVPDLLSK
+556 RGRPPKVKVPDLQSK
-571 TDARVLRRL
+571 TDVRVLKKL
-580 EAQDVLSDED
+580 EAQEVASDED
-590 KLKMNKIKKK
+590 KVKISKTKKK
-600 MRQKVQNKQKQEAK
+600 MRQKVQSKQKQETK
-614 AQKQEAKV
+614 ASKPKDV
-622 QKTKEVKS
+622 KPKEVKR
-630 KEVKKKPKPQIK
+630 KPKFQVK
-642 KEKIKPEK
+642 KEKSKPEK
-650 IKAEKLKEKVKMKE
+650 NKPEKLKE
-664 KVKPKEKKVVASAK
+664 KVKPKEKMKPKEKKVALSTK
-678 VPRKVDKVLAQRRQ
+678 IPRKIDKNLLAQKRQ
-692 EERQRQQMILEEM
+692 EERLRQQMILEEM
-705 KKPTED
+705 KKPAED

-731 PSHAFSD
+731 PSHAFAD

-750 KVLGFDVAK
+750 KVLGFDVAR

-792 LYDPGLPYCQSLKI
+792 LYDPGLPSYCQSLKI

-816 NRDTVSEVLRCF
+816 NRDTVSEILRCF
-828 LIAYGADENLCDS
+828 LIAYGADEDLCNQ
-841 LRTKPFQALSPD
+841 LRTKPFQALPPD
-853 RKAAVLAFLVNE
+853 KKAALLAFLVNE

-901 IALAKK
+901 IAIAKK

-927 RINEENEDVEM
+927 RNTDEREDIDV
-938 EEEERGRA
+938 EEEERSRA
-946 YRTRKD
+946 CKAQKD
-952 NENDTPVSSV
+952 YENDIPVSSV
-962 PELERQIEKLSKRQ
+962 PVLERQIEKLSKRQ

-1017 CEVST
+1017 CEASTAAPSEVS
-1022 VAFPEVPKNTLEKEA
+1022 KNELEKEEA
-1037 ALKEEEREASPIK
+1037 RKEEKHEVSPVK
-1050 KETTDTPP
+1050 KETTDTPS
-1058 VTDYTNCTTSR
+1058 VVDYMNCTPVR
-1069 SWNRPWRDSVGL
+1069 SWGQPWQDSAGL
-1081 LQPES
+1081 LPSESFDSKSPEPMS
-1086 LESKLPEA
+1086 MSA
-1094 TFTPVNGFLEDTE
+1094 NGFLEDSVS
-1107 PLGQSQHD
+1107 LGQSQHD
-1115 LSQSAFLSW
+1115 LTQSAFLSW

-1142 DSSPGKGDS
+1142 DSSPGKDDS
-1151 VAPDELP
+1151 VPPDELP
-1158 DSAAED
+1158 DSGAED
-1164 ESVPGTQVA
+1164 ESVTETQVA
-1173 WFNLLPRG
+1173 WFNLMPRA
-1181 PCNDVPLAT
+1181 PYNDSLFAT
-1190 SVEQPSLKAAPPHC
+1190 STEQPSVKPASQHC
-1204 KPSTRDQ
+1204 RRPTKDQ
-1211 SKASAR
+1211 SKVSSQ
-1217 QLNGLSTISPGLPPL
+1217 QLNGLSTPSPALPPL
-1232 ASTPLHSGS
+1232 ASTPLHFSS
-1241 RIHSTCSRARDVTS
+1241 RIHNTCSRMKDIPS
-1255 KTQEPLGQP
+1255 KSQEPPGLP

-1273 LFKQIEQKYLTQLT
+1273 LFKQIEQKYLTQQT
-1287 AQPIPPEMRSGW
+1287 AQPIPPEMQSGW

-1308 EAVVQVLHPRGI
+1308 ETVVQVLHPRGI

-1328 LIKHKDYL
+1328 LTKHKDYL
-1336 REVCARAANDPIFQT
+1336 REMCARAANDPIFQT
-1351 HPEGA
+1351 HPESA
-1356 SHPVSQEALAQ
+1356 SHPVSEEALAQ

-1398 IRGWTSGNPDSVRN
+1398 IRGWTSPDPDSVRN
-1412 DLQYCEH
+1412 DLQYCERD
-1419 ELELLEDI
+1419 LELLEDI
-1427 TVKNRREG
+1427 TIKNRREG
-1435 PALQR
+1435 SALHR
-1440 EATHPLDLAVLRL
+1440 ETTNPLDLAVLRL

-1484 PSTLELGTTEIAY
+1484 PSTLELGTTEISY
-1497 EITPRMRMWRQTLE
+1497 EITPRMRLWRQTLE
-1511 RCHSAAQVSLCI
+1511 KCHSAAQVSLCI
-1523 YQLERSIAW
+1523 YQLEHSIAW

-1571 MTEVPPGDWFCSLC
+1571 MTEVPAGDWFCSLC
-1585 IAQMHGEYQDDYGS
+1585 IAQMQGEYQDGYSS
-1599 PRRCKKRKG
+1599 PRRSKKRKG
-1608 GSSGAFFGKE
+1608 GSTAALCGQE
-1618 ELSPRSRAAA
+1618 ELSPRSRAAT
-1628 SQQRSNLTN
+1628 SQQHSSLAS
-1637 VPPRYSGEGLSPSKR
+1637 VPSRYSGEGLSPSKR

-1664 TFCEIILMEMESH
+1664 TFCEIILMDMESH

-1733 CRTFNE
+1733 CRAFNE
-1739 DESEVGKAGLAMR
+1739 DESEVGKAGLIMR

-1765 KHETSP
+1765 KQETTP

>member
-1 MEANNHFNFTG
+1 MEANSHFNFTG

-27 SGDNVYTNGSPMN
+27 SGDNIYTNGSPMN

-62 ASTSGTRSS
+62 ASTSGTHSS
-71 TNSQL
+71 TNLQHS
-76 HHPYDYLWNYSQY
+76 YDYLWNYSQY
-89 PSGNGNN
+89 SSGNGNN
-96 LKDGPLFSQYP
+96 LKDSPLFSQYP
-107 VNGTVGGNRQA
+107 LNGVGGNRQG
-118 SPGHTTN
+118 SPRHTTN
-125 LRGGGG
+125 LRGSGG
-131 QEFWANGTPGA
+131 QEFWANGTSGT
-142 MGLNFDST
+142 MGLNFDSA

-164 LQNGPSSFYT
+164 LQNGPSNFYT

-179 PMLGSSSQDFSPQQD
+179 PMLASGNQDFSPQQD
-194 EPGNE
+194 DPHNE
-199 ETVKETSSTVSE
+199 ETVKENSPAVSE

-227 ELKMCGYNGSSPVGE
+227 ELKISGYNASSPVVE

-248 SVLEPDAGGTCIED
+248 SVLEPDAGSGCLED
-262 ASRIPPPLEDSL
+262 SSRIPPPLEGPL

-297 VSGKSPLEEPPDIS
+297 VSGKSPLEDSPDIS
-311 ALDCPGTPSL
+311 SLDCPGSPTL
-321 NPSDSFSLLADD
+321 NHSDSFSLLADD
-333 SQPDTSLFGS
+333 TQPDTSPFGG

-348 VLGESVLQDSSL
+348 ILGEAVLQESSL
-360 ELAAV
+360 ELSGV
-365 SEVGQEGTEF
+365 TEEVQEGTEF
-375 LGSQAPLEPEAAD
+375 LGSQASLGQETLDATLEVVAQDSQAENPKSVAD
-388 APIKEVAKSSCLE
+388 GNNKEISTH
-401 DLASMI
+401 
-407 DQNSKEVS
+407 S
-415 ALSVSAKSDV
+415 ASAKSDV

-434 EVRYPLK
+434 EVCYPLK

-453 SSRWQGETWYYGPCG
+453 INRWQGETWYYGPCG

-480 LSRNIVQN
+480 LSRNTVQN
-488 VRREHFSFSPRMPVG
+488 VCREHFSFSPRMPVG

-508 QDSPEGLHWVKL
+508 RDTPEGLQWVKL
-520 THEEIPSRI
+520 TSEEIPSRI

-539 RNTEKAKAKE
+539 RNTEKIKAKE
-549 MPKVKRG
+549 VPKVKRG
-556 RGRPPKVKVPDLLSK
+556 RGRPPKAKVPELLSK
-571 TDARVLRRL
+571 TDARVLKKL
-580 EAQDVLSDED
+580 ESQEVLSDED

-600 MRQKVQNKQKQEAK
+600 MRQKVQNKQKQDVKVLK
-614 AQKQEAKV
+614 A
-622 QKTKEVKS
+622 KEVKP
-630 KEVKKKPKPQIK
+630 KEVKKKPKMK
-642 KEKIKPEK
+642 KEKNKVEKNKP
-650 IKAEKLKEKVKMKE
+650 EKLKEKEKVKLKE
-664 KVKPKEKKVVASAK
+664 KVKPKEKKVVVSVK
-678 VPRKVDKVLAQRRQ
+678 IPQKVDKGLLSQRRQ
-692 EERQRQQMILEEM
+692 EERERQQMILEEM

-711 MCLGDH
+711 MCLADH

-731 PSHAFSD
+731 PSHAFSE
-738 CLAIVEFLHNYG
+738 CLTIIEFLHNYG
-750 KVLGFDVAK
+750 KVLGFDVTK

-779 EVLDLLVKLVKAA
+779 EVLDLLVKLMKAA
-792 LYDPGLPYCQSLKI
+792 LYDPGLPSYCQSLKI

-828 LIAYGADENLCDS
+828 LITYGADDTLCDN
-841 LRTKPFQALSPD
+841 LRTKPFQALPPD
-853 RKAAVLAFLVNE
+853 KKAAVLAFLINE

-907 TGRPESEITGLE
+907 TGRPESEITSLE

-927 RINEENEDVEM
+927 RIIEENEDLEM
-938 EEEERGRA
+938 EEDERSRVCRA
-946 YRTRKD
+946 RRD
-952 NENDTPVSSV
+952 IENETSVSSV

-976 MFFRKK
+976 TFFRKK

-1017 CEVST
+1017 CEGSTGSSSEVS
-1022 VAFPEVPKNTLEKEA
+1022 KNTIEKEEI
-1037 ALKEEEREASPIK
+1037 LKEEEHEVLPVKQEAAGSS
-1050 KETTDTPP
+1050 P
-1058 VTDYTNCTTSR
+1058 VTDHMNCTA
-1069 SWNRPWRDSVGL
+1069 SWSWSRPWRDNML
-1081 LQPES
+1081 PLDPLEPKFPE
-1086 LESKLPEA
+1086 P
-1094 TFTPVNGFLEDTE
+1094 TPMSVNGFLEDTV

-1129 QASSLLNSSVLTP
+1129 QASSLMNSSVLTP
-1142 DSSPGKGDS
+1142 DSSPGKGDPLP
-1151 VAPDELP
+1151 PDEFP
-1158 DSAAED
+1158 DSATED
-1164 ESVPGTQVA
+1164 ESVTETQIT
-1173 WFNLLPRG
+1173 WFNLLPRAH
-1181 PCNDVPLAT
+1181 CNDSPTTT
-1190 SVEQPSLKAAPPHC
+1190 SIGQSSVKAASLAS
-1204 KPSTRDQ
+1204 KPSSRDQ
-1211 SKASAR
+1211 SKASSR
-1217 QLNGLSTISPGLPPL
+1217 QLNGLSSGSPL
-1232 ASTPLHSGS
+1232 ASTPLHSSS
-1241 RIHSTCSRARDVTS
+1241 RIHSACSRTKNICGKA
-1255 KTQEPLGQP
+1255 QESLGQP

-1287 AQPIPPEMRSGW
+1287 AQPIPPEMQSGW

-1328 LIKHKDYL
+1328 LIKHKEYL

-1351 HPEGA
+1351 HPEG
-1356 SHPVSQEALAQ
+1356 SDHPVSQEALAQ

-1398 IRGWTSGNPDSVRN
+1398 IRGWTSADPDSVRN
-1412 DLQYCEH
+1412 DLKYCEH

-1427 TVKNRREG
+1427 TLKNKREG
-1435 PALQR
+1435 PVLQR

-1453 ADLEQN
+1453 TDLERN

-1497 EITPRMRMWRQTLE
+1497 EITPRMRIWRQTLE

-1585 IAQMHGEYQDDYGS
+1585 IAQMQGEYQDDYGS
-1599 PRRCKKRKG
+1599 PRRGKKRKG

-1618 ELSPRSRAAA
+1618 ELSPRLRAAA
-1628 SQQRSNLTN
+1628 AQPRGNLAN

-1708 RARLLRGGYTSCEEF
+1708 RARLLHGGYTSCEEF
-1723 AADAALVFDN
+1723 AADATLVFDN

-1739 DESEVGKAGLAMR
+1739 DESEVGKAGLVMR

-1765 KHETSP
+1765 KHEADP